1 MSKEQSNNKR
11 ILVIGGTG
19 QVAWALGQGCPQDYT
34 LRMVPRQELDLSDV
48 DVLASRVE
56 QLIQSFNPQFI
67 VNAAAYTAVD
77 RAESEENIAFAVN
90 GIAPAI
96 ITNIAAQANCP
107 VLHYSTDYVFDGTKS
122 GSYVEDDEPNP
133 VSAYGISKLAGERGM
148 RAASQQILILR
159 TSWVFG
165 VHGSNFLKTM
175 LRLAS
180 ERDELSVVSDQ
191 FGAPTSADL
200 IARVSYELMGAMLDV
215 QVDADD
221 PRWGLYHLTASGET
235 SWHGYAAYLI
245 ARAREMGF
253 PVRVE
258 QEKIKPVTSEQFP
271 TAAVRPANS
280 RLDTQLLRSTF
291 GLTLPD
297 WTVCVD
303 EVLGKLR
310 CES

>member
-1 MSKEQSNNKR
+1 
-11 ILVIGGTG
+11 
-19 QVAWALGQGCPQDYT
+19 
-34 LRMVPRQELDLSDV
+34 
-48 DVLASRVE
+48 
-56 QLIQSFNPQFI
+56 
-67 VNAAAYTAVD
+67 
-77 RAESEENIAFAVN
+77 
-90 GIAPAI
+90 
-96 ITNIAAQANCP
+96 
-107 VLHYSTDYVFDGTKS
+107 
-122 GSYVEDDEPNP
+122 
-133 VSAYGISKLAGERGM
+133 M

-175 LRLAS
+175 LRLAI

-303 EVLGKLR
+303 QVLGKLR